1 MTRVFVVK
9 SFRRWQ
15 RKQRIGDGALCDA
28 VARAENGIIDA
39 DLGGG
44 LIKQRVARP
53 GQARSGGYRTLI
65 GYREHARAV
74 FLFGFAKNEQD
85 NVNAGE
91 LETWKTIGRDLL
103 KALPAGIED
112 MIAKG
117 TLTELDCGQIN

>member
-1 MTRVFVVK
+1 MRVFVVR

-15 RKQRIGDGALCDA
+15 RKERIGDDALCDA

-53 GQARSGGYRTLI
+53 GQGRSGGFRTLI
-65 GYREHARAV
+65 GYHEKQRAV
-74 FLFGFAKNEQD
+74 FLFGFAKNVRGNID
-85 NVNAGE
+85 AAE
-91 LETWKTIGRDLL
+91 LDTWQAIGRDLL
-103 KALPAGIED
+103 ATQTAGIDD

-117 TLTELDCGQIN
+117 ALTELDCGQIS

>member
-1 MTRVFVVK
+1 MRVFVVR

-15 RKQRIGDGALCDA
+15 RKERIGDDALCDA

-53 GQARSGGYRTLI
+53 GQGRSGGFRTLI
-65 GYREHARAV
+65 GYSEKQRAV
-74 FLFGFAKNEQD
+74 FLFGFAKNVRGNID
-85 NVNAGE
+85 AAE
-91 LETWKTIGRDLL
+91 LDTWKAIGRDLL
-103 KALPAGIED
+103 AAQTAGIDD

-117 TLTELDCGQIN
+117 ALTELDCGQIS